1 MTLRILLADDHAILR
16 EGIRRSFESA
26 GEVIVGEAANGQEAL
41 AMALGTRPDII
52 VMDLSMPVLDG
63 IDATRAIKLQLP
75 EAKIVVL
82 TMHDDVD
89 ATRRALEAG
98 AAGFM
103 SKGSS
108 FAEVLATVRGVA
120 SGEVG
125 FSPELAAAMLAV
137 ARDQLAFDARAG
149 VASIGASDPSMG
161 GGIGVGG
168 DQAIP
173 DVIDLNAEPAPGS
186 LLSERQVEILQAIAD
201 GATTKQVARQL
212 NITQKTVHNHLN
224 AIYRRLDTQSL
235 THAVL
240 SAVRL
245 GIIEL
250 E

>member
-1 MTLRILLADDHAILR
+1 MSLRILLADDHAILR

-26 GEVIVGEAANGQEAL
+26 GEEVVGEAANGEEAL
-41 AMALGTRPDII
+41 ELAVATRPDVI

-63 IDATRAIKLQLP
+63 IDATKRIKERMP
-75 EAKIVVL
+75 DAKVVVL

-89 ATRRALEAG
+89 STRRAVGAG

-108 FAEVLATVRGVA
+108 FADVLATVRGVA
-120 SGEVG
+120 QGDIG
-125 FSPELAAAMLAV
+125 FSPELAAAMLNV
-137 ARDQLAFDARAG
+137 AREP
-149 VASIGASDPSMG
+149 V
-161 GGIGVGG
+161 
-168 DQAIP
+168 
-173 DVIDLNAEPAPGS
+173 VIDLDANEVES

-250 E
+250 D